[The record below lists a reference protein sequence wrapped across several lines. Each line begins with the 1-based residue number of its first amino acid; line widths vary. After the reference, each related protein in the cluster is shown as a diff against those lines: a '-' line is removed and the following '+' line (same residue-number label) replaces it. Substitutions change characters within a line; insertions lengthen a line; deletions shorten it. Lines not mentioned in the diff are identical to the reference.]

1 MVEAACT
8 FIVEHAKQGT
18 ISIGHTQGDL
28 EAGERGGDE
37 STSVGEEERRNNGE
51 EASNAGGDGAAHSRE
66 GVLVDVSEPVEEAS
80 ASATRS

>member
-8 FIVEHAKQGT
+8 FIVKHAKQGT
-18 ISIGHTQGDL
+18 ISDGHARDL

-37 STSVGEEERRNNGE
+37 SAGGEQRNAGE
-51 EASNAGGDGAAHSRE
+51 GTSNADGSGAVHSRE

-80 ASATRS
+80 ASAMGS